1 MKHIGANSQY
11 LYTVPNLSGGTVLS
25 YNTTTKQVTHRTYAE
40 IIGDMN
46 LVTTNTSQNI
56 SGQKTFEKIIV
67 STSPDSIAG
76 NLGTLGTNY
85 KLALTNDG
93 NYGTAFWVQGNGHG
107 YIQQQRFDNNPIAY
121 RLNLQPLGG
130 ELYYGVNEVATV
142 NQLSNFVTLQTPQSI
157 IATKTFTDSLVI
169 QGNSTDNRTTKLIF
183 KNSSDPTN
191 TDWAISHGLYGYSNV
206 GFSIGKWNNNV
217 FEHGLYINELF
228 TIFSHNHGNS
238 SQWYEAHTWG
248 NHALAGYLTD
258 SLGDSRYVTLNTSQ
272 NILSSK
278 TFNARTTFKGG
289 TGNDYHLAT
298 IEVQGNGSTVLPGIG
313 FHQPG
318 VYAASLLCSSGTMF
332 EFRAYAS
339 ANYAS
344 VKALSFVK
352 SGGTATQILM
362 ADGSVINKSEF
373 VNTPDGYS
381 VNINGADLNVLTTT
395 GFYRGVGL
403 INAPNAGWFYV
414 TVESHDSGAWCKQTV
429 TSYGSDNSPN
439 ETYQRVRLA
448 GAWQP
453 WRRILNDLSL
463 TGYATETWI
472 NTNFIP
478 KSHPVYNV
486 TQGQITGWES
496 SHKVDGTTLI
506 NNGSNGRHNK
516 TWFDHSWAGTG
527 KLGSVLNFAGFDG
540 YNAEMFIQYSAGNEL
555 GFRTRNGDTGVWNP
569 VRWGWHSG
577 NLQGY
582 REIEIDTGLIRLK
595 PLKVNFGAGNHSFS
609 DPSRLIRVICSGT
622 TGIDITEL
630 FPHQEYVI
638 YNTGN
643 IPTIILVGGVK
654 KFGIETRAFR
664 RFYVTEDLKM
674 LVEPMEVLEVM

>member
-248 NHALAGYLTD
+248 NHALAGY
-258 SLGDSRYVTLNTSQ
+258 
-272 NILSSK
+272 
-278 TFNARTTFKGG
+278 
-289 TGNDYHLAT
+289 
-298 IEVQGNGSTVLPGIG
+298 
-313 FHQPG
+313 
-318 VYAASLLCSSGTMF
+318 
-332 EFRAYAS
+332 
-339 ANYAS
+339 
-344 VKALSFVK
+344 
-352 SGGTATQILM
+352 
-362 ADGSVINKSEF
+362 
-373 VNTPDGYS
+373 
-381 VNINGADLNVLTTT
+381 
-395 GFYRGVGL
+395 
-403 INAPNAGWFYV
+403 
-414 TVESHDSGAWCKQTV
+414 
-429 TSYGSDNSPN
+429 
-439 ETYQRVRLA
+439 
-448 GAWQP
+448 
-453 WRRILNDLSL
+453 
-463 TGYATETWI
+463 ATETWI

-516 TWFDHSWAGTG
+516 TWFDYSWAGTG

-595 PLKVNFGAGNHSFS
+595 PLKVDFGAGNHSFS

-654 KFGIETRAFR
+654 KFGIETKAFR